1 MEGSVSAKGS
11 ELSKASWLV
20 RIGRKWSLNP
30 KQGAV
35 PVERPGRVRLSA
47 VSQTWNCPGTLV
59 SQNQRSWDLI
69 IEQQSRKSRVWLH
82 KVFEASE
89 GS

>member
-1 MEGSVSAKGS
+1 MEGSVSGKGS

-20 RIGRKWSLNP
+20 RIGRKLSLNP
-30 KQGAV
+30 KRGRCL
-35 PVERPGRVRLSA
+35 ERPGRVRLSA

>member
-30 KQGAV
+30 KRGRCL
-35 PVERPGRVRLSA
+35 ERPGRVRLSA
-47 VSQTWNCPGTLV
+47 GSQACNCPGTLV